1 MNDRIATPQAAPNRE
16 GFALVT
22 TLLIVLVL
30 SVLAVAVAW
39 MATSEKK
46 ISFNEGVHVRSV
58 YSADAG
64 GEASINFLRLSSTP
78 PQITN
83 FADSTVAT
91 VGETAVQGSQS
102 YSYDAQYDSWDVR
115 PGWDVTMYRDFN
127 YTVQATGRASVKG
140 QSEVDLVATRLFKI
154 GY

>member
-1 MNDRIATPQAAPNRE
+1 MNDRIETPQPVPNRE

-46 ISFNEGVHVRSV
+46 ISFNEGVHMRSV
-58 YSADAG
+58 YAADAG
-64 GEASINFLRLSSTP
+64 GEASINFLRLSTLP
-78 PQITN
+78 PQIVN
-83 FADSTVAT
+83 FADSTVAV
-91 VGETAVQGSQS
+91 VGQTAVAGSQN
-102 YSYDAQYDSWDVR
+102 YNYNARYAGWDVR
-115 PGWDVTMYRDFN
+115 PGWDVNMYRDFN
-127 YTVQATGRASVKG
+127 YSVESTGRASVKG
-140 QSEVDLVATRLFKI
+140 QSEVDLLATRLFKV

>member
-1 MNDRIATPQAAPNRE
+1 MNKIEMQTPQAPNRE

-46 ISFNEGVHVRSV
+46 ISFAEGVHVRSV

-64 GEASINFLRLSSTP
+64 GEAGINFLRLSNSP
-78 PQITN
+78 PMITN
-83 FADSTVAT
+83 FVDREVNR
-91 VGETAVQGSQS
+91 VGETAVMNSQT
-102 YSYDAQYDSWDVR
+102 YEYEAFYDGKSPR
-115 PGWDVTMYRDFN
+115 PGWGVDYMDYD
-127 YTVQATGRASVKG
+127 YTIASVGRASAKG
-140 QSEVDLVATRLFKI
+140 QSQVDLVASRLFKE